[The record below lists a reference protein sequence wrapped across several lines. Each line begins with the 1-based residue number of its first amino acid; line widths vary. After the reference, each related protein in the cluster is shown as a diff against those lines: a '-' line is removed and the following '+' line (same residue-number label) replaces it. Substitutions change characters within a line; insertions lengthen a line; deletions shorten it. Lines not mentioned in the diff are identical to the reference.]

1 MKPTLRFSSR
11 TFLLF
16 FSCLLA
22 ISPSCV
28 GPGASRQQSAIMAAQ
43 QDGLPVLLSRN
54 PGIGSPDE
62 QANVTQVYAR
72 LKAAILADPNDHKS
86 VLQMAQLFML
96 EARAT
101 GEHGH
106 YYPAT
111 LQLLDGL
118 LAKTLPIDVVFGVKS
133 LKASVLLSL
142 HQFEEARMVAE
153 EAVALNGYNALI
165 YGSLVDANVELGNY
179 EQAVEFADKMNSIRP
194 DLRSYSRVSY
204 LRELHGDLDGA
215 IEAMTMAAE
224 SGFPGYE
231 ETAWCQ
237 LTLGELY
244 EQKGALKE
252 AKAIY
257 EGILQQ
263 RPNYPFAMAALANIA
278 AKEGNQGLAESMLRD
293 AIALI
298 PEVGFYEDLA
308 GLCLAQGRK
317 EEANTLLR
325 DIHAMLADDEAA
337 GHVMNLEQARVWLE
351 LENNPEKALAYARK
365 EYDQRPGNIEVNHL
379 MGEILLA
386 MGKAEEAEAHLD
398 RARSTKVRH
407 ADLLCLHGLA
417 LAKTGNQEA
426 GKNLIRQAFELD
438 PYQDH
443 LFVEE
448 AKALAATL
456 GS

>member
-1 MKPTLRFSSR
+1 MGISS
-11 TFLLF
+11 
-16 FSCLLA
+16 SCTDTE
-22 ISPSCV
+22 S
-28 GPGASRQQSAIMAAQ
+28 SRQQTSLMAGQ
-43 QDGLPVLLSRN
+43 QDGLPTLLARN
-54 PGIGSPDE
+54 AGVGNAEE
-62 QANVTQVYAR
+62 QAYVTQVYAQ

-86 VLQMAQLFML
+86 VLQLAQLFML

-118 LAKTLPIDVVFGVKS
+118 LAKNLPDDVVFGVKS

-142 HQFEEARMVAE
+142 HQFGEAKQIAE

-165 YGSLVDANVELGNY
+165 YGSLVDAHVELGDY
-179 EQAVEFADKMNSIRP
+179 EKAVVFADKMNSIRP

-204 LRELHGDLDGA
+204 LRELHGDLEGA

-263 RPNYPFAMAALANIA
+263 RPNYPFAMAALAAIA
-278 AKEGNQGLAESMLRD
+278 DKEGNPGLAESLLKD

-308 GLCLAQGRK
+308 GMYLVQGR
-317 EEANTLLR
+317 EQEARDLLR
-325 DIHAMLADDEAA
+325 DIHLMLADDEAA

-351 LENNPEKALAYARK
+351 LENEPAKALAYAQK
-365 EYDQRPGNIEVNHL
+365 EYDQRPNNIEVNQL

-386 MGKAEEAEAHLD
+386 MGKTQEAETHLD
-398 RARSTKVRH
+398 RARSTRVRH
-407 ADLLCLHGLA
+407 ADLLCVHGLA
-417 LAKTGNQEA
+417 LAKTGREEV
-426 GKNLIRQAFELD
+426 GKDLIRQAFELN

-448 AKALAATL
+448 ARALL